1 MRQMFTTVIIAFSM
15 LWMGRN
21 SWGPWKLRPPAK
33 MLGQRS
39 PRKESWAPS
48 VPPRMAR
55 IVGGV
60 PVWAMAWRASL
71 SLRLQTFPAVNCIF
85 HRRIYFPTQN
95 LLSHAPTAIHVISA
109 FYSFNRYKTNFRKS
123 FRK

>member
-95 LLSHAPTAIHVISA
+95 LLSDAEVTICKYKWLIINVNA
-109 FYSFNRYKTNFRKS
+109 FVLG
-123 FRK
+123 